1 MYFYEEASIIAN
13 KHLNPAHPIRLA
25 VAVSKSL
32 LYRHL
37 LGSDDKAPAIAEDAY
52 EKALLCLHKLPNEL
66 KSYLNEKIKLLN
78 VFIYE

>member
-1 MYFYEEASIIAN
+1 MYPLKEASIIAN
-13 KHLNPAHPIRLA
+13 KHLNSANPIRLA

-37 LGSDDKAPAIAEDAY
+37 LGSDDKALVIAKDAY
-52 EKALLCLHKLPNEL
+52 EKALLCLAKLANEL
-66 KSYLNEKIKLLN
+66 KPHANEKIKLLN